1 MTTGTNVGYLG
12 PIVSDFLEAAY
23 PDVRVEMHC
32 TGRVV
37 DLIEERF
44 DLGVR
49 AGTLSDSTLIARTLG
64 SAKWFLV
71 ATSAYLKR
79 RGRPKSP
86 GGLERRTTACSS
98 PLAPAGPAIRLENG
112 DQSVQVPVTP
122 RLLVSDLD
130 VLDAGASAGLGIALL
145 PAFHCVEGLRARRLE
160 RVLGDWSVPA
170 TPIHVVYPSSRHASP
185 KVSRFVEHLHERM
198 TPPPWE
204 ARAGPLDPCRSSATG
219 RQCRTQ
225 SVTRTPRRIFLR
237 HSRVSGRGSAPAME
251 RESPCNP
258 SSRRSSCSRS

>member
-1 MTTGTNVGYLG
+1 VGYLG
-12 PIVSDFLEAAY
+12 PIVSDFLKRY

-49 AGTLSDSTLIARTLG
+49 AGTLTDSTLIARTLG
-64 SAKWFLV
+64 NAKWLLV
-71 ATSAYLKR
+71 ATPAYLKR

-86 GGLERRTTACSS
+86 EDLKTHDCLLFAAGTG
-98 PLAPAGPAIRLENG
+98 GPAIRLENG

-122 RLLVSDLD
+122 RLLVGDLD
-130 VLDAGASAGLGIALL
+130 ILEAGATAGLGIALL

-160 RVLGDWSVPA
+160 RVLREWNAPA
-170 TPIHVVYPSSRHASP
+170 TPIHVVYPSSRHISP
-185 KVSRFVEHLHERM
+185 KVSRFVEHLQQRM

-204 ARAGPLDPCRSSATG
+204 LGPVP
-219 RQCRTQ
+219 
-225 SVTRTPRRIFLR
+225 
-237 HSRVSGRGSAPAME
+237 
-251 RESPCNP
+251 
-258 SSRRSSCSRS
+258 